1 MRTRFNQL
9 SFLKTIQLIPHNNLQ
24 QAKTQPGNIQ
34 ELIQEPQVNTVSCK
48 PVTTKVAGRIQHF
61 SQAWK
66 QMTSDKVIL
75 DMVKGCHITFT
86 HNRFPLQLRPPQS
99 IKFTDWESSLMDQEI
114 YTLLQK
120 GVIEE
125 AYHSHGEFLSN
136 VFLRPKKN
144 GSFRMILN
152 LKNLI

>member
-1 MRTRFNQL
+1 
-9 SFLKTIQLIPHNNLQ
+9 
-24 QAKTQPGNIQ
+24 
-34 ELIQEPQVNTVSCK
+34 
-48 PVTTKVAGRIQHF
+48 
-61 SQAWK
+61 
-66 QMTSDKVIL
+66 MTSDKVIL

-86 HNRFPLQLRPPQS
+86 HNHFPLRLRPPQS

-136 VFLRPKKN
+136 VFLRPKKD
-144 GSFRMILN
+144 GSFRMIVN
-152 LKNLI
+152 LKNLNSHVEYNKFKMDTLQSILKLVTPGCYMATIDNFKGCILLSAGSTGTS